1 MSDIRKTTNNAASI
15 RNELIDALY
24 ATPKPIFIGAAMVTA
39 VIAGAGF
46 LGGNDPVLYGLAL
59 LMAVVGVFRYFSHVS
74 YERFRRS
81 ERPVATAR
89 YFERLAMLGA
99 WATAGVVAAFGT
111 YSLIAY
117 ADSPIAILGIA
128 QTIGYLSGLSGRNT
142 SRPLVTKVQV
152 LIAAVPFSAALL
164 WTREPVHVL
173 IALTVI
179 LSTLLTFSSARVL
192 YEVFVS
198 RHLTMRTLERMAS
211 LDTLTN
217 LLNRRGLLRWLDEVS
232 ATNGSYSLLSV
243 DIDNFKTIN
252 DSFGHD
258 IGDDLLA
265 AISESI
271 ETLLKPGDVAAR
283 MNGDEFM
290 IATRRSP
297 REAAELAIRLIALV
311 QSQRYVPSRNLTT
324 TVSVGLA
331 DAEGGLA
338 VDEVLKRVDLALY
351 KAKADGRNR
360 YALYSAALA
369 AEHDDRL
376 AFEAEMRDG
385 IRRGEFFLVYQP
397 IYNPRSGTATHVE
410 ALLRWNH
417 PVRGLVSPGVFIP
430 IAEQTG
436 LIKVLGAW
444 AIEAAARMV
453 SSLPGGVR
461 VSVNVSMHQFEP
473 DHDLVGI
480 VDAVLR
486 RTGLPPS
493 RLILEITESALI
505 NDGTVVAN
513 RLRQLREMGVG
524 VALDD
529 FGTGYSSLSYL
540 TWLPIDILKIDKSF
554 CREIETSKRAHAL
567 MGAITQLAHDLD
579 LLIIVEGI
587 ETAAQFDAVRSFA
600 IHGIQGYVFAKPMPE
615 SDLRVMIE
623 DRVPGTRSSAAVK
636 GESGKSESG
645 RSGTQK
651 NSNVA

>member
-1 MSDIRKTTNNAASI
+1 MSVSDIRNTSNNAASI

-39 VIAGAGF
+39 VIVGAAV
-46 LGGNDPVLYGLAL
+46 LGGNDLFLYGLAL
-59 LMAVVGVFRYFSHVS
+59 MMASVGLFRYISHTA
-74 YERFRRS
+74 YERFRNSARS
-81 ERPVATAR
+81 VSSAR

-99 WATAGVVAAFGT
+99 WMTAAVVTTFGT
-111 YSLIAY
+111 YSLIHY
-117 ADSPIAILGIA
+117 LNSTISVLGIA

-152 LIAAVPFSAALL
+152 LVAAGPFTAALL
-164 WTREPVHVL
+164 WTMEPVYVL

-179 LSTLLTFSSARVL
+179 LSTLLTFSSAQVL
-192 YEVFVS
+192 YQVFVS
-198 RHLTMRTLERMAS
+198 RHMTMRTLERMAN

-217 LLNRRGLLRWLDEVS
+217 LLNRRGLLRWLDDIAAS
-232 ATNGSYSLLSV
+232 KGSYSLLSIDV
-243 DIDNFKTIN
+243 DNFKTIN
-252 DSFGHD
+252 DTYGHD
-258 IGDDLLA
+258 IGDDLLVA
-265 AISESI
+265 LSESI
-271 ETLLKPGDVAAR
+271 EGLLKPGDVAAR
-283 MNGDEFM
+283 MSGDEFM

-297 REAAELAIRLIALV
+297 REAVELAMRLIAHI
-311 QSQRYVPSRNLTT
+311 QSQRYVASRNLMT
-324 TVSVGLA
+324 TVSVGIA
-331 DAEGGLA
+331 DAEGGMA
-338 VDEVLKRVDLALY
+338 VEEALKRVDLALY

-360 YALYSAALA
+360 YTTYSSELS

-410 ALLRWNH
+410 ALLRWKH
-417 PVRGLVSPGVFIP
+417 PTRGMVSPGIFIP

-444 AIEAAARMV
+444 AIETAARMATT
-453 SSLPGGVR
+453 LPGGAR
-461 VSVNVSMHQFEP
+461 VSVNVSPHQFEP

-486 RTGLPPS
+486 RTCLPPH

-505 NDGTVVAN
+505 NEGTIVAN
-513 RLRQLREMGVG
+513 TLRRLREMGVG
-524 VALDD
+524 IALDD

-554 CREIETSKRAHAL
+554 CREIETSQRAHAL

-587 ETAAQFDAVRSFA
+587 ETEAQLTAVRQFS

-615 SDLRVMIE
+615 AELRGMIE
-623 DRVPGTRSSAAVK
+623 ERVPGA
-636 GESGKSESG
+636 
-645 RSGTQK
+645 RSGSVEKSASAKATGQT

>member
-1 MSDIRKTTNNAASI
+1 MSVSDTRNTSNNAASI
-15 RNELIDALY
+15 RNELIEALY

-39 VIAGAGF
+39 VIAGGAV
-46 LGGNDPVLYGLAL
+46 LGGHDLFLYGLAL
-59 LMAVVGVFRYFSHVS
+59 MMASVGVFRYISHVG
-74 YERFRRS
+74 YAQFRTS
-81 ERPVATAR
+81 SRPVATAR

-99 WATAGVVAAFGT
+99 WMTAAVITAFGT
-111 YSLIAY
+111 YTLVRY
-117 ADSPIAILGIA
+117 LDSPISVLGIA
-128 QTIGYLSGLSGRNT
+128 QTIGYLAGLSGRNA

-152 LIAAVPFSAALL
+152 LVAAVPFTVALL
-164 WTREPVHVL
+164 WTMEPVYIL

-179 LSTLLTFSSARVL
+179 LSTLLTFSSAKVL

-198 RHLTMRTLERMAS
+198 RHITMRTLERMAN

-217 LLNRRGLLRWLDEVS
+217 LLNRRGLLRWLDEVT
-232 ATNGSYSLLSV
+232 AGKGTYSLLSI

-252 DSFGHD
+252 DTFGHD
-258 IGDDLLA
+258 VGDDLLVA
-265 AISESI
+265 LSESI
-271 ETLLKPGDVAAR
+271 EGLLKPGDAAAR
-283 MNGDEFM
+283 MSGDEFM

-297 REAAELAIRLIALV
+297 REAVELAMRLIAHI
-311 QSQRYVPSRNLTT
+311 QSQRYVASRNLTT
-324 TVSVGLA
+324 TVSVGIA
-331 DAEGGLA
+331 DAEGGMP
-338 VDEVLKRVDLALY
+338 VEEVLKRVDLALY

-360 YALYSAALA
+360 YTTYSSELS

-410 ALLRWNH
+410 ALLRWKH
-417 PVRGLVSPGVFIP
+417 PTRGMISPGIFIP

-444 AIEAAARMV
+444 AIETAARMANN
-453 SSLPGGVR
+453 LPGGAR
-461 VSVNVSMHQFEP
+461 VSVNVSPHQFEP

-486 RTGLPPS
+486 RTCLPAH

-505 NDGTVVAN
+505 NEGTVVAN
-513 RLRQLREMGVG
+513 TLRRLREMGVG
-524 VALDD
+524 IALDD

-554 CREIETSKRAHAL
+554 CREIENSQRAEAL

-579 LLIIVEGI
+579 LIIIVEGI
-587 ETAAQFDAVRSFA
+587 ETEAQLAAVRKFP

-615 SDLRVMIE
+615 DELRAIIE
-623 DRVPGTRSSAAVK
+623 DRVPGTRAAAVGK
-636 GESGKSESG
+636 DAHGKTSGQ
-645 RSGTQK
+645 T